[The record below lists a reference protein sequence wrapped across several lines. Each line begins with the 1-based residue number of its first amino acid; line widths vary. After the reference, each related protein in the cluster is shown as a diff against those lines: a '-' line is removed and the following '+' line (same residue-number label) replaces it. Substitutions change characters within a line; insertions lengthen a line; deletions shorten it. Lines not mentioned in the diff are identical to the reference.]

1 MADRRSGGCR
11 GRRGAGCGRG
21 CRWRVGGHAAA
32 DQVGD
37 LQHGEDGLGALR
49 EADLRA
55 RDRSGRGGGARS
67 ARRRRRSA
75 SREGATSGSVEVAGA
90 EVAQGG
96 HASGRRGRGPG
107 RWSRGPADGRTS
119 ARRAIICRRRRS

>member
-37 LQHGEDGLGALR
+37 LQRAEDGDEQVRRQIRPVAATAVCHGVRPRFLR
-49 EADLRA
+49 SWIPT
-55 RDRSGRGGGARS
+55 RS
-67 ARRRRRSA
+67 
-75 SREGATSGSVEVAGA
+75 
-90 EVAQGG
+90 
-96 HASGRRGRGPG
+96 
-107 RWSRGPADGRTS
+107 
-119 ARRAIICRRRRS
+119 